1 MGVSNNS
8 PKIFLDSNF
17 LVGLYATSDSL
28 HQKCLSLSTR
38 LASQPGTKLYISNYV
53 LTEVLTVL
61 SQRAGK
67 KTAITAGEKIIE
79 SKYFTIVQ
87 HNTESDI
94 LAWRLFK
101 QVENKNT
108 SFIDVAI
115 IRRMKLEGI
124 SNLTTFDIQLA
135 KLAKAHKIKVLQS

>member
-1 MGVSNNS
+1 MGVSNKP

-17 LVGLYATSDSL
+17 LVGLYAISDSL

-38 LASQPGTKLYISNYV
+38 LASQPETKLYISNYV
-53 LTEVLTVL
+53 LAEVLTVL

-87 HNTESDI
+87 HNAESDI

-101 QVENKNT
+101 QVEKNT

-115 IRRMKLEGI
+115 IKIMEHEGI
-124 SNLTTFDIQLA
+124 SRLITFDSELVKIA
-135 KLAKAHKIKVLQS
+135 KSHKIKVLQP